1 MKLTNHAH
9 VRSRQRGFSSIYI
22 SLIEEFG
29 RTMDAPGGAKK
40 IFFGKKEF
48 EAARHELKKVLQLLD
63 KVNGSSL
70 IVAGDNIL
78 TMYKA

>member
-1 MKLTNHAH
+1 MKLSKHAES
-9 VRSRQRGFSSIYI
+9 RSRQRGFSSLYI
-22 SLIEEFG
+22 SLIQEFG

-40 IFFGKKEF
+40 IFFGKKEYD
-48 EAARHELKKVLQLLD
+48 AARYELKKLLQLLD

-70 IVAGDNIL
+70 IVNGDNIL

>member
-1 MKLTNHAH
+1 MKLSKHAES
-9 VRSRQRGFSSIYI
+9 RSRQRGFSNLYI

-40 IFFGKKEF
+40 IFFGKKEYD
-48 EAARHELKKVLQLLD
+48 AARHELKKLLQLLD

-70 IVAGDNIL
+70 IVNGDNIL